1 MNLHDKLIDI
11 QQKLKVPKDIS
22 NDFGGFKYRNIEEIE
37 TKLKPFL
44 SEHKLSLRFSDRPI
58 EVGGRVYIEATAI
71 LSDGTDTIE
80 NTAVAREATAP
91 KAKMDDAQ
99 LTGSCSSYARKYA
112 AGGMFLI
119 DDTKDA
125 DSYSHQTIVSVP
137 TVSKTLINPVSE
149 AKLQLKDALE
159 EAGHRTDV
167 QMKVVIDKV
176 LGKSSVD
183 TVAEAY
189 EVIEAIKDGI
199 I

>member
-1 MNLHDKLIDI
+1 MNLHEKLIDI

-125 DSYSHQTIVSVP
+125 DSYSHQTRVTAP
-137 TVSKTLINPVSE
+137 TVAKTYIDPLGE
-149 AKLQLKDALE
+149 AKLQLNEALV
-159 EAGHRTDV
+159 EAGHDNAV
-167 QMKVVIDKV
+167 KKKVVIDRV
-176 LGKSSVD
+176 LGKSTVD
-183 TVAEAY
+183 SVAEAY
-189 EVIEAIKDGI
+189 EVIQAIQDGI
-199 I
+199 A